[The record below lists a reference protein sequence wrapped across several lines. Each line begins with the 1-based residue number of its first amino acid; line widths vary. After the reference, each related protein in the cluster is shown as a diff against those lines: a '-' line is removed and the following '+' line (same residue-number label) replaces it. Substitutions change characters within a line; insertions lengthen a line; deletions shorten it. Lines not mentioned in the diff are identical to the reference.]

1 MTEQFSR
8 RDFLSASS
16 RAGLA
21 VAMAGVAPTVLVGQ
35 GIAPDSKPA
44 VLGGTPVSSASLGA
58 RWPVLQGE
66 EETALLNVLKSGQWF
81 RGSTNLNMVAKFE
94 TEYAKMCGAKECVAT
109 SSGTTA
115 LVSSLSA
122 LDIGPG
128 DEVLTSPYTF
138 IATINSILAH
148 FALPVLVDVDLD
160 SFQVDGKLVD
170 AACSTQT
177 RCLMPVHIGGNPAN
191 MDDFLEVGKK
201 RGIRV
206 IEDACQ
212 GHIGEWRG
220 KKLGTVGD
228 LGCFSFQVTKNLP
241 SGEGGAVLSD
251 DEVLAEKV
259 YRCHNNCR
267 GRRTDSF
274 DFTYGVGRAVN
285 HRMTELQGAL
295 LCAQIKHIEKYQAV
309 RNENGLY
316 LNKLLADIPGV
327 FPATIYD
334 GGVNAWHLYM
344 FRIEPEIFGI
354 NRDLLLK
361 ALSAERIPGWGG
373 YSNGNWIEF
382 VRNAFDTPAG
392 RRVYPK
398 SVLDNWAERVGPL
411 PLLNKLSSEAVWFTQ
426 DILIG
431 PKQNMDIIADG
442 VRRIQK
448 NAAEIARM

>member
-16 RAGLA
+16 KAGLA
-21 VAMAGVAPTVLVGQ
+21 AAIAGVAPTVLVGQ
-35 GIAPDSKPA
+35 AASPDGKPA
-44 VLGGTPVSSASLGA
+44 VLGGTPVSNASLGA
-58 RWPVLQGE
+58 RWPILQGE
-66 EETALLNVLKSGQWF
+66 EESSLLNVLKSSQWF

-94 TEYAKMCGAKECVAT
+94 TEYAKMCGSKTCTAT

-128 DEVLTSPYTF
+128 DEVITSPYTF

-148 FALPVLVDVDLD
+148 FALPVLVDVDID
-160 SFQVDGKLVD
+160 SFQVDGKLAD
-170 AACSTQT
+170 AACNENT

-191 MDDFLEVGKK
+191 LDDFLEVGKK

-212 GHIGEWRG
+212 AHIGEWRG
-220 KKLGTVGD
+220 KKLGAVGD

-241 SGEGGAVLSD
+241 SGEGGAVLTD

-274 DFTYGVGRAVN
+274 DFSYGVGRAVN
-285 HRMTELQGAL
+285 HRMTELQGAI
-295 LCAQIKHIEKYQAV
+295 LCAQIKHIEKYQAT

-327 FPATIYD
+327 FPAKIYD

-344 FRIEPEIFGI
+344 FRIEPATFGI
-354 NRDLLLK
+354 DRNLLLR
-361 ALSAERIPGWGG
+361 ALNAERISCFGG
-373 YSNGNWIEF
+373 YGHGNWIEF
-382 VRNAFDTPAG
+382 VRRAYDTPAG
-392 RRVYPK
+392 KRVYPK
-398 SVLDNWAERVGPL
+398 SVLDNWAERVGAL
-411 PLLNKLSSEAVWFTQ
+411 PQHHKLCDNAVWFTQ
-426 DILIG
+426 DMLIG
-431 PKQNMDIIADG
+431 SKQNMDIIADG